1 MDIIFLMLWV
11 FSRVALICLFLFGVY
26 AFIFIETFTLKG
38 CALYAFVFVICVC
51 LKYWAYDNLPREMK
65 DDW

>member
-1 MDIIFLMLWV
+1 MDFFEIIYFL
-11 FSRVALICLFLFGVY
+11 SRVTLTCLFLFGVY

-51 LKYWAYDNLPREMK
+51 LKYWSYDNLPRYMK
-65 DDW
+65 DE